1 MKRFP
6 QALFRFGSGV
16 LLALSAVLTARA
28 DYPATVVS
36 QAAPVYYRLN
46 ETVQPAPEPLA
57 TNLGSLGAAANGT
70 FVALPAFNAPGPF
83 TGSVSVGLDG
93 TSQYIDTPYVAGLNT
108 STFTFE
114 VWAQPALVPNFAY
127 LASSAELNSPRSGW
141 YFAQDNGSTFGH
153 GSAYVVRFFNQ
164 NGTTPTTTLWAPI
177 VDPAGTWIHLA
188 LTYDGTN
195 AVLYT
200 NGVAAM
206 STVPTGFVPNVDA
219 PFTVGVRS
227 SLNFEWA
234 GNVAEAAIYPSAL
247 SATRVAAHLT
257 AAHTAPSTYAATVLA
272 DAPLLYDR
280 YQAPP
285 NASIANSGTLGSAY
299 DGLLLPDAH
308 AGSPGPRSPAYP
320 GFDAANNAISFDAKG
335 GAAQIP
341 ALNFN
346 TNTITISGWVN
357 ASGAQAAG
365 AGIVVCDGGTTGGGL
380 VIDGTFGGLGLGYY
394 WNNDPS
400 TFGWSPNSDAG
411 LPLLPNADWAFVA
424 LVVQPTEADI
434 YIASPSASGPITFQ
448 SVTNV
453 FNHVNQAFDAPT
465 LIGTDAGNPT
475 YSFSGSIDE
484 VGVWNRA
491 LASGELYTQ
500 YGSAVGGLAP
510 IVFSDPPSPSQ
521 PIVAGDTLSLTVN
534 VGGTPNL
541 SYQWLLGG
549 VPLPAP
555 AGTNSVYVK
564 PNFSITGDSGSY
576 SVIVTNNYGMVT
588 SGVAVVTGQLA
599 TAPVVTQLP
608 VGGTIYP
615 GGILNLSVA
624 ASGGGLIY
632 QWETNGTPIPGANQ
646 PTYYVGSVSITNAGS
661 YTVSITNSLGAT
673 NVGPAVV
680 IVPVLVSNTYPAV
693 VDADAP
699 EAWWRLDETSITN
712 GTILADAMG
721 RHSGVYTNAG
731 GLTVGQPGA
740 ISGPIGGTA
749 ITFTGDQSYGYI
761 PYFSALSST
770 KLTLELWA
778 KQTTVANNVTAA
790 SSFDSGPNGF
800 GIGAQSFWQ
809 GLNGGGAFGSARL
822 TNGYDP
828 TIIAGQ
834 WVHLVILYNPG
845 SSATYPWQIYV
856 NGVTDGFIWGNNG
869 TGLNNGQPF
878 IIGGYG
884 TGLASILQNYFIGSV
899 DEVAFYNKLLTSS
912 QIQAHYAAAFQGVP
926 PSFSVQPQSQNAFA
940 GQNVSFSVTTVGAPT
955 IKLQWKKN
963 GVSLLGQTNA
973 TLTVSNLFYTASS
986 DIYSAVA
993 TNAFGSAISSNAVV
1007 TVYYPPTFANLT
1019 NGLVLHLPFD
1029 GNYNDTSGRGN
1040 NGTPVGS
1047 PSLVPGKIGSQAVT
1061 VTNNVTFT
1069 TNGTAITTNTTGNYV
1084 TLGTPSDFL
1093 FGSSVDFSVSY
1104 WVKMPAGALP
1114 GDLPFLCSATRSTGG
1129 FGVTLAPAYKT
1140 GGWAWSLDNSAK
1152 IGSGVQG
1159 PGNTINDGNWHNV
1172 VEVFSRDSNAYTYLD
1187 GVLVDTTSIAGIG
1200 DIDSGLAFNI
1210 GQDPTGSYPESAI
1223 FSLDDMGVWRR
1234 ALTELE
1240 AESIYFVGQ
1249 NYGKSFDAPGAVT
1262 PALYPLSGGK
1272 LGIAW
1277 QTGKL
1282 LQSPNV
1288 NGPWTPVPNAT
1299 EPFFQFTP
1307 SSTNTFYGI
1316 GQ

>member
-16 LLALSAVLTARA
+16 LLALSAALTARA

-36 QAAPVYYRLN
+36 QAPPVYYRLN

-93 TSQYIDTPYVAGLNT
+93 SSQYIDTPYVAGLNT
-108 STFTFE
+108 SNFTFE
-114 VWAQPALVPNFAY
+114 VWANAALVPNFAY
-127 LASSAELNSPRSGW
+127 LASSVEINGNRSGW
-141 YFAQDNGSTFGH
+141 YLAQDNGSTFH
-153 GSAYVVRFFNQ
+153 LGSAYVVRFFNQ
-164 NGTTPTTTLWAPI
+164 NANNPTTTLWAPI
-177 VDPAGTWIHLA
+177 VDPAGTWMHLA
-188 LTYDGTN
+188 LTYDGTT
-195 AVLYT
+195 ATLYT

-206 STVPTGFVPNVDA
+206 STVPTGTPTAYVPNVDA
-219 PFTVGVRS
+219 PFTVGIRS

-234 GNVAEAAIYPSAL
+234 GNVAEAAMYSSAL
-247 SATRVAAHLT
+247 SATRVAAHFT
-257 AAHTAPSTYAATVLA
+257 AAKTAPATYAATVLA

-285 NASIANSGTLGSAY
+285 NATIANSGALGSAY
-299 DGLLLPDAH
+299 NGLLLPDAH
-308 AGSPGPRSPAYP
+308 AGSPGPRSPTYP
-320 GFDAANNAISFDAKG
+320 GFDAANNSISFDAKG

-357 ASGAQAAG
+357 AAGAQEAG

-380 VIDGTFGGLGLGYY
+380 IIDGTFGGLGLGYY

-448 SVTNV
+448 SVTNYYT
-453 FNHVNQAFDAPT
+453 HVNMAFEAPT

-555 AGTNSVYVK
+555 AGTNSIYVK
-564 PNFSITGDSGSY
+564 PNFSIAGDSGNY
-576 SVIVTNNYGMVT
+576 SVIITNNYGMVT

-599 TAPVVTQLP
+599 TAPVVTQVP

-615 GGILNLSVA
+615 GGVLNLSVA
-624 ASGGGLIY
+624 ASGGGLVY
-632 QWETNGTPIPGANQ
+632 QWETNGTPIPGATQ
-646 PTYYVGSVSITNAGS
+646 PTYVVASVSITNAGT

-680 IVPVLVSNTYPAV
+680 VVPVLVSNTYAAV

-699 EAWWRLDETSITN
+699 EAWWRLDETAITN

-721 RHSGVYTNAG
+721 RHSGAYTNAG
-731 GLTVGQPGA
+731 GLSVGQAGA
-740 ISGPIGGTA
+740 IAGPNGGTA

-770 KLTLELWA
+770 KCTFELWA
-778 KQTTVANNVTAA
+778 KQATVDNGVSAA
-790 SSFDSGPNGF
+790 SDFDSTPKGF
-800 GIGAQSFWQ
+800 GIGAESYWQ
-809 GLNGGGAFGSARL
+809 GQNGNGNFGSAPG
-822 TNGYDP
+822 TTAGYDP
-828 TIIAGQ
+828 TIRAGQ

-845 SSATYPWQIYV
+845 SDATYPWQIYV
-856 NGVTDGFIWGNNG
+856 NGVTDGFIWGDGG
-869 TGLNNGQPF
+869 TGMNDSQPL

-884 TGLASILQNYFIGSV
+884 TGLSTILKSYFVGSV

-912 QIQAHYAAAFQGVP
+912 QIQAHYNAAPYGTP
-926 PSFSVQPQSQNAFA
+926 PTFTVQPQSQDAFA
-940 GQNVSFSVTTVGAPT
+940 GQNASFSASTVGALPIT
-955 IKLQWKKN
+955 LQWKKN
-963 GVSLLGQTNA
+963 GVSLPGQTNA
-973 TLTVSNLFYTASS
+973 ILTVSNLFYTASS
-986 DIYSAVA
+986 DVYSAVA
-993 TNAFGSAISSNAVV
+993 TNAFGSAVSSNAVV

-1019 NGLVLHLPFD
+1019 NELVLHLTFD

-1040 NGTPVGS
+1040 NGTAVGS
-1047 PSLVPGKIGSQAVT
+1047 PTLVPGKIGSQAVT
-1061 VTNNVTFT
+1061 VSTD
-1069 TNGTAITTNTTGNYV
+1069 TTNTTYNYV
-1084 TLGTPSDFL
+1084 TLGTPSDFQ

-1104 WVKMPAGALP
+1104 WVKMPAGELP
-1114 GDLPFLCSATRSTGG
+1114 GDEPFLCSAANSTGG
-1129 FGVTLAPAYKT
+1129 FGVTIAPAYKT
-1140 GGWAWSLDNSAK
+1140 GGWAWSIDNSGAT
-1152 IGSGVQG
+1152 GAGVQG
-1159 PGNTINDGNWHNV
+1159 PAATINDGNWHNV
-1172 VEVFSRDSNAYTYLD
+1172 VEVFSRASNAYTYLD
-1187 GVLVDTTSIAGIG
+1187 GALVNTTPIAGIG
-1200 DIDSGLAFNI
+1200 SIDSGLTFNI
-1210 GQDPTGSYPESAI
+1210 GQDPTGTYGESAI
-1223 FSLDDMGVWRR
+1223 YSLDDMGVWRR
-1234 ALTELE
+1234 ALTDIE
-1240 AESIYFVGQ
+1240 AESIYIVGQ

-1282 LQSPNV
+1282 LQSPKV

-1299 EPFFQFTP
+1299 VPFFQFTP